1 MSTKK
6 YKVKLNN
13 VDKIEELLQETY
25 DLACQQH
32 VLIQNEINKIM
43 NTTVVNNLDIDGKE
57 KYGKIMKEYFTLQQK
72 SIGIKMD
79 VAKLMGEIVK
89 HHGDINKALNDDTMK
104 GSKLDISKLRKIA
117 KDVNTS
123 ANEEK
128 QEYMIK

>member
-1 MSTKK
+1 
-6 YKVKLNN
+6 
-13 VDKIEELLQETY
+13 
-25 DLACQQH
+25 
-32 VLIQNEINKIM
+32 
-43 NTTVVNNLDIDGKE
+43 
-57 KYGKIMKEYFTLQQK
+57 MKEYFTLQQK

-117 KDVNTS
+117 KDANTS

-128 QEYMIK
+128 QEYIIK

>member
-1 MSTKK
+1 
-6 YKVKLNN
+6 
-13 VDKIEELLQETY
+13 
-25 DLACQQH
+25 
-32 VLIQNEINKIM
+32 
-43 NTTVVNNLDIDGKE
+43 
-57 KYGKIMKEYFTLQQK
+57 MKEYFTLQQK

-89 HHGDINKALNDDTMK
+89 HGGDINKALNDDNMK

-128 QEYMIK
+128 QEYTIK